1 MGAFAAP
8 RWPNESAPPL
18 VRRCPRTHRSFRCQI
33 PPRRAASTL
42 RLIPPRHVLPRF
54 RRSRRR
60 RGSLIQ
66 TRLSS
71 LWLSASLAAILAA
84 ARRLQS
90 SSKPVRRVLAEF
102 FLERCRRQKLRPV
115 ILEERC
121 LEGLMARERV
131 EETQESSLVRH
142 REETHQPFRFI
153 VECLDPVRGRIGHR
167 HQLRQGYQFFLLN
180 RARMRPGVVIARAEV
195 TGP

>member
-18 VRRCPRTHRSFRCQI
+18 VRRYPRTHRSFRCQI

-60 RGSLIQ
+60 RGSLIH

-90 SSKPVRRVLAEF
+90 SSKLVRRILAEF
-102 FLERCRRQKLRPV
+102 FLERGGREKLRAV
-115 ILEERC
+115 VFEERL
-121 LEGLMARERV
+121 LERL
-131 EETQESSLVRH
+131 
-142 REETHQPFRFI
+142 
-153 VECLDPVRGRIGHR
+153 
-167 HQLRQGYQFFLLN
+167 
-180 RARMRPGVVIARAEV
+180 IA
-195 TGP
+195 